1 MAISQNT
8 FAVALCILVARV
20 QGQETVKT
28 FADLGGKPY
37 DVRDVETWGAGFS
50 WLRVSRP
57 ILPLHL
63 YVSRGGRGVRSVS
76 SRKRGSWW
84 RICEFW
90 FFTRRAYEPST
101 LKTHVLC
108 RSATTDV
115 QCWSAGNP
123 CCCFRALCTT
133 VSRRRL

>member
-63 YVSRGGRGVRSVS
+63 YVRRGGRGVRSVS
-76 SRKRGSWW
+76 SRKRAVLGGGYVS
-84 RICEFW
+84 FG
-90 FFTRRAYEPST
+90 FFLLDGLTNPQPLKHTCFAGQLQRTFNAGRREIRAAAFG
-101 LKTHVLC
+101 LC
-108 RSATTDV
+108 
-115 QCWSAGNP
+115 
-123 CCCFRALCTT
+123 ALQ
-133 VSRRRL
+133 